1 MAPGDA
7 LVILDGTIGL
17 VTSPSVT
24 TVLITEVA
32 ASHVFWFPC
41 SVSVGVEASTNHL
54 VEMARWSS
62 FYLSFKLSVMR
73 EGCMAFIAFSIHW
86 SFFTIPCGMSLL
98 KMIEAEMLHSRFL
111 HLIICR

>member
-7 LVILDGTIGL
+7 LVILNGTIGL

-41 SVSVGVEASTNHL
+41 SVSVGVEASTNRL

-73 EGCMAFIAFSIHW
+73 VAWRVLHFPHVGLSLQSLAEG
-86 SFFTIPCGMSLL
+86 PC
-98 KMIEAEMLHSRFL
+98 
-111 HLIICR
+111 